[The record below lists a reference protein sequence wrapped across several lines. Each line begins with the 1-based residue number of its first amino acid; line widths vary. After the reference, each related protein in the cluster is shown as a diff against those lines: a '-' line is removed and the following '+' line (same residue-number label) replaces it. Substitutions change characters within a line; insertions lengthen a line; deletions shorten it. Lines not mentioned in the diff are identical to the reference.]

1 MRGINEL
8 AEHDAKWRTI
18 AAKITGNKA
27 SADDLVQDMYLKLME
42 VDKDINDYYVTL
54 TLKSL
59 FIDGIRKSKID
70 SHDIGMANE
79 EYTIYGPSTWE
90 EAEYNASKKYRPR
103 QAMVKLQPWMDVS
116 SEEAFEADDEEQR
129 FLDKLAKLPYHQ
141 REFIALTY
149 HYSFREIGR
158 LFNTNYG
165 FAYKEVHKGLSCV
178 LGENGKEKMYSNSNL
193 KILKAKKNNE
203 EILMTEEEFTLWID
217 RIINS
222 DDIMTDKEFEDWTE
236 AIIKK

>member
-1 MRGINEL
+1 MNDNTEN
-8 AEHDAKWRTI
+8 
-18 AAKITGNKA
+18 TGNFWDNI
-27 SADDLVQDMYLKLME
+27 ADKNV
-42 VDKDINDYYVTL
+42 
-54 TLKSL
+54 
-59 FIDGIRKSKID
+59 
-70 SHDIGMANE
+70 
-79 EYTIYGPSTWE
+79 P
-90 EAEYNASKKYRPR
+90 
-103 QAMVKLQPWMDVS
+103 
-116 SEEAFEADDEEQR
+116 FEPTDEEQR

-149 HYSFREIGR
+149 YYSFREIGR

-165 FAYKEVHKGLSCV
+165 FAHKETHKGLSFIM
-178 LGENGKEKMYSNSNL
+178 GENGKDKMYSNSNL